1 VTREQELVQRFRR
14 GDGVREAMFGLAGG
28 WTATELKG
36 LRLSDPAFDALVEG
50 LGDPHPKVRWW
61 CIQLLDHV
69 ADVRAIA
76 AIIPLLD
83 DPVPRVRRN
92 AAHALGCGAC
102 KPEWSGTLDA
112 TTVHTLERLATSDE
126 NARVRRD
133 ASITLNATLGRCA
146 SAS

>member
-1 VTREQELVQRFRR
+1 MTREQELVQRFRR

-69 ADVRAIA
+69 ADERAIA

-112 TTVHTLERLATSDE
+112 ATVHTLERLATSDE
-126 NARVRRD
+126 NARGPTRREP
-133 ASITLNATLGRCA
+133 SR
-146 SAS
+146 